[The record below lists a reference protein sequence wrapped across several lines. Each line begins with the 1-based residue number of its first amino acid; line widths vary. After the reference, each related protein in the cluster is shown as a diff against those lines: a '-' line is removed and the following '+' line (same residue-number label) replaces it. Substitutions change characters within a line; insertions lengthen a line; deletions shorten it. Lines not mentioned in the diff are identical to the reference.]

1 MCRKILRPTAAQ
13 FESARVFSAI
23 AETTRDDGHVSSPNR
38 GKQRI
43 QSQYN
48 DLGATL

>member
-38 GKQRI
+38 GKPRI
-43 QSQYN
+43 QCKYN
-48 DLGATL
+48 DLGATF